1 MFWVGFSLAHTFYN
15 VLVFSDFGQPLLG
28 KSTIQ
33 VALWA
38 VLAYVL
44 FLWWPVKEEDEP
56 GGLRLLLRPNLRPE
70 DLRAA
75 SNVPTVRGNL
85 RV

>member
-38 VLAYVL
+38 VLASVL

-56 GGLRLLLRPNLRPE
+56 GAVATIAETQP
-70 DLRAA
+70 A
-75 SNVPTVRGNL
+75 T
-85 RV
+85 

>member
-56 GGLRLLLRPNLRPE
+56 GAVATIAETQP
-70 DLRAA
+70 A